1 MLYRQKQKDDKM
13 SKATFFQQA
22 FNGIEVGSH
31 IPEDYFGEALYEGI
45 KEWSDKGQE
54 AQNEYR
60 LRYLE
65 SFGPVG
71 FVKAAIF
78 PAPCHEL
85 IKPFYA
91 SERG

>member
-1 MLYRQKQKDDKM
+1 M

-31 IPEDYFGEALYEGI
+31 IPENYYGGTLYEGI
-45 KEWSDKGQE
+45 KEWSKMGQE

-60 LRYLE
+60 LSYVE
-65 SFGPVG
+65 FFGPVD
-71 FVKAAIF
+71 FIKAAIF
-78 PAPCHEL
+78 PAPCHDI

-91 SERG
+91 SQRERG